1 MNRPIVIRSKEC
13 PYYPVAWGKTKGILA
28 KESIAHSDSVQIRM
42 TEYQPHWEHAKHV
55 HPTQEEIIFVM
66 SGHGFSVTDE
76 CGRVPLGPGDVS
88 YIPAGVYHAT
98 VNPND
103 EPMVAIIIKTPP
115 DAEK

>member
-1 MNRPIVIRSKEC
+1 MKKPIVIRSEEC

-28 KESIAHSDSVQIRM
+28 KESVAQSENVQIRM

-55 HPTQEEIIFVM
+55 HPTQEEIIFVL
-66 SGHGFSVTDE
+66 SGRGFSVTDE

-115 DAEK
+115 DTAK